1 MGRRGIKNFRVLD
14 LKNYLS
20 YFRFEK
26 LFGGGI
32 DEQNP
37 VSKFSTT
44 KSQNTPPEYSVQTLR
59 RAAQIV
65 GATPVKLRR
74 FFILSGAATF

>member
-1 MGRRGIKNFRVLD
+1 M
-14 LKNYLS
+14 
-20 YFRFEK
+20 
-26 LFGGGI
+26 

-44 KSQNTPPEYSVQTLR
+44 KSQNTPPEHSVQTLR

-65 GATPVKLRR
+65 GPTPDKLAR